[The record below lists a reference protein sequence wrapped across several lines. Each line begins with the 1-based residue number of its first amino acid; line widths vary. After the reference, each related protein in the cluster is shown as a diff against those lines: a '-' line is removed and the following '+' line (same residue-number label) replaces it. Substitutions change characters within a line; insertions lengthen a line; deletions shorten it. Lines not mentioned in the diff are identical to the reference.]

1 MEKYKHCEISVY
13 VTRGIMTKSD
23 DLSLKRHQTGTVRR
37 KEQRRTYC
45 KHTQLAKP
53 RSQLNPSFTLVRS
66 FLSCFKPLFESE
78 AKWEAINMKMIFYSL
93 KHKTHFNN
101 IGFAVM

>member
-13 VTRGIMTKSD
+13 VTRGMTKSD

-37 KEQRRTYC
+37 KEQRRTHC

-53 RSQLNPSFTLVRS
+53 RLQLNPIFTLVGS

-101 IGFAVM
+101 IGFSVV